1 MKFLF
6 FGDIIGQPGRQA
18 LTKIIPELKK
28 KYEPDL
34 IIANGENGA
43 HGIGVNESSLKEIL
57 DAGVDFVTTGNHVF
71 TGSKESIT
79 LLENKKW
86 PMIRPANWSP
96 QTVGDGYR
104 IVEIRTKKVLII
116 NLIGRVFMHRQHEN
130 PFKCADDILKEY
142 CLLGAKKSGLDCEKV
157 DAIIVDWHAEATSEK
172 VALGWFLDGR
182 VSAVFGTH
190 IHVPTADARI
200 LPQGTGYISDVGMV
214 GPRDSVLGLRKE
226 EIINGF
232 LTQMPQKT
240 EIAEGEVEVNY
251 IFLETDDATG
261 LAKNIVKEKEIVI

>member
-1 MKFLF
+1 MKFIF

-18 LTKIIPELKK
+18 IKKITPELKK

-34 IIANGENGA
+34 VIANGENSA
-43 HGIGVNESSLKEIL
+43 HGIGINENCLREMM
-57 DAGVDFVTTGNHVF
+57 DAGVDFVTSGNHIF
-71 TGSKESIT
+71 TNNNKESIA

-86 PMIRPANWSP
+86 PLIRPANWSP

-116 NLIGRVFMHRQHEN
+116 NLVGRVFIHRNHDD

-142 CLLGAKKSGLDCEKV
+142 DLSDV
-157 DAIIVDWHAEATSEK
+157 NAIIVDWHAEATSEK
-172 VALGWFLDGR
+172 IALGWFLDGR
-182 VSAVFGTH
+182 VSAVLGTH
-190 IHVPTADARI
+190 THVPTADARI
-200 LPQGTGYISDVGMV
+200 LPNGTAYISDVGMV

-226 EIINGF
+226 EVINGF
-232 LTQMPQKT
+232 LTQMPQKVD
-240 EIAEGEVEVNY
+240 IADGEVEVNY

-261 LAKNIVKEKEIVI
+261 LAKNIVKEREII